1 MGVKKDNFVIV
12 NLEIFQLF
20 YTEDGDSE
28 IANFTKSENGI
39 LVIESE
45 GFVIILCLLCLNDL
59 L

>member
-1 MGVKKDNFVIV
+1 MLNDNFVIV
-12 NLEIFQLF
+12 NLKTFQLF

-39 LVIESE
+39 LVIKSE
-45 GFVIILCLLCLNDL
+45 GSVIILCLLCLNDL